1 MALTFAATANL
12 VACGGSQSA
21 EKKEAPTETKK
32 AAPPTA
38 DDAAAFV
45 TSTDADLKRLWTKAA
60 KAEWVKST
68 YITPDT
74 QYLAAK
80 ENEAVMGY
88 TSKAIQNAATFN
100 GLALNPAVERQL
112 KLLKISSS
120 LPAPSDAEKRARLAA
135 IASDME
141 GIYGAGKI
149 CESSPALT
157 ELHRLINEA
166 HKKEKKESKGKKK
179 LAAPELP
186 KCLDLLGASRVLA
199 ESKNYDAQLNA
210 WELWRKAARGEER
223 KAADGTDMP
232 TMKSQYLEFMGLG
245 NQGAQEIG
253 FADMRDLWTSGY
265 DMPPEEFEAT
275 VEKLWQEVKP
285 LYNDL
290 HCYVRNKMADG
301 VYKGKVDPTQKIPAH
316 LLGNMWAQ
324 EWTNLYD
331 DVQPYQTKATL
342 DVTKALRAQKYD
354 DQKMVKLAESF
365 FTSLGMKE
373 LPDSFWKNSMFVKPR
388 DRDVVCHASAWD
400 LTSEGKDVRIKMCI
414 KVDEEDLITIHH
426 ELGHIYYYLYYGELP
441 VLFQQ
446 GAHDG
451 FHEAIGDA
459 LALSINP
466 SYLKKVGIL
475 KSVPNDEKGLIN
487 VQMKTALEKIAFLPF
502 GRMIDQWRWDVFS
515 GKVAPEQMNEH
526 WWKLRGEY
534 QGIAA
539 PSERPADAFD
549 PGAKYHIPANVPYV
563 RYFLSFILQFQ
574 FHKAMCEAAGH
585 TGPLHTC
592 SIHGSEEAGQKL
604 QQMLEM
610 GASKPW
616 PDAMEAITGQRDM
629 SASAILE
636 YFAPLR
642 GWLKTQNKGKTCGW

>member
-1 MALTFAATANL
+1 MST
-12 VACGGSQSA
+12 ACGGSQTA
-21 EKKEAPTETKK
+21 EKKDAPTDAAKP
-32 AAPPTA
+32 APPTA
-38 DDAAAFV
+38 ADATAFV
-45 TSTDADLKRLWTKAA
+45 ASTDADLRRLWTKAA

-68 YITPDT
+68 YITSDT
-74 QYLAAK
+74 QFLAAK
-80 ENEAVMGY
+80 ENEEVMGY
-88 TSKAIQNAATFN
+88 TSAAIQNAATFN
-100 GLALNPAVERQL
+100 GLTLDAAIERQL
-112 KLLKISSS
+112 NLLKVSSS
-120 LPAPSDAEKRARLAA
+120 LPAPSDPTKRARLAE
-135 IASDME
+135 IAADME

-149 CESSPALT
+149 CSETPALK
-157 ELHRLINEA
+157 ELHRLMKENA
-166 HKKEKKESKGKKK
+166 KKEKKTLK
-179 LAAPELP
+179 PEDLP
-186 KCLDLLGASRVLA
+186 TCLDLLGASQVLA
-199 ESKNYDAQLNA
+199 ESNDYDAQLDA
-210 WELWRKAARGEER
+210 WTQWRTAARGEGR
-223 KAADGTDMP
+223 LAADGTALP
-232 TMKSQYLEFMGLG
+232 TMKSQYLEFVGLG
-245 NQGAQEIG
+245 NEGAKEIG
-253 FADMRDLWTSGY
+253 FEDMRDLWTSRY
-265 DMPPEEFEAT
+265 DMPPAEFETT

-290 HCYVRNKMADG
+290 HCYVRNKMATG
-301 VYKGKVDPTQKIPAH
+301 VYKGKVEDSGKIPAH

-331 DVQPYQTKATL
+331 DVEPYKTKSSL
-342 DVTKALRAQKYD
+342 DVTKALKDQKYD
-354 DQKMVKLAESF
+354 DKKMVKLAESF

-373 LPDSFWKNSMFVKPR
+373 LPPSFWENPMFLKPR

-400 LTSEGKDVRIKMCI
+400 LTSEGKDVRIKVCI

-475 KSVPNDEKGLIN
+475 KSIPSDEKGLIN
-487 VQMKTALEKIAFLPF
+487 FQMKTALEKIAFLPF

-515 GKVAPEQMNEH
+515 GKVPPDDMNAH
-526 WWKLRGEY
+526 WWKLRGDY

-539 PSERPADAFD
+539 PNERPADAFD
-549 PGAKYHIPANVPYV
+549 PGSKYHIPANVPYV
-563 RYFLSFILQFQ
+563 RYFMSFILQFQ
-574 FHKAMCEAAGH
+574 FHKALCEAAGH

-592 SIHGSEEAGQKL
+592 SIHGSPEAGAKL
-604 QQMLEM
+604 SKMLEM

-636 YFAPLR
+636 YFAPLQT
-642 GWLKTQNKGKTCGW
+642 WLQEQNKGKTCGW